1 MFTFYNEVTYY
12 TKCHRYIKK
21 SKRTDTFKLA
31 DKRANNKPQRVKK
44 LFQKSRYYDRYT
56 KYFI

>member
-1 MFTFYNEVTYY
+1 MSTFYNEVTYY
-12 TKCHRYIKK
+12 TLSCREIKK

-44 LFQKSRYYDRYT
+44 LFQKSRSYDRYT